1 MAVLKNQGRPRQT
14 KISKT
19 LEPIAFDTAMSPY
32 LPENI
37 HEYIINKV
45 QKSDV
50 YPSLITAIL
59 ERASGTETPAA
70 TKVSPITV
78 SGTPIV

>member
-32 LPENI
+32 LSQNL
-37 HEYIINKV
+37 HEYRIK
-45 QKSDV
+45 KYKKTV